1 PASPPPQSAPPPAAP
16 VSLNSATFE
25 QLRSLG
31 MSVTQTGRVLAYRER
46 NQSFRSVDELD
57 AIPGFPNGFL
67 DGIRDRLTT

>member
-1 PASPPPQSAPPPAAP
+1 

-46 NQSFRSVDELD
+46 NQSFRSVEELD

-67 DGIRDRLTT
+67 DGIRDRLSV